1 MTAHKSPFRDEK
13 TPETTGASTNVSFLF
28 RQLALQSA
36 AIIAVLSLAWPYF
49 GLRNEP
55 LPWPETALAI
65 GFIAFLFAHMSRQGF
80 IWQFLHAAFFP
91 LLWLIY

>member
-1 MTAHKSPFRDEK
+1 LTAHKSPFHDEK
-13 TPETTGASTNVSFLF
+13 LPETTGASTNTSFLF

-36 AIIAVLSLAWPYF
+36 AVIAVLSLAWPYF

-65 GFIAFLFAHMSRQGF
+65 GFTAFLFAHTSKQRF
-80 IWQFLHAAFFP
+80 IWQFIHAAFLP

>member
-1 MTAHKSPFRDEK
+1 MTAHKSPFRDDEL
-13 TPETTGASTNVSFLF
+13 PETTGASANTSFLF
-28 RQLALQSA
+28 SQLALQSA
-36 AIIAVLSLAWPYF
+36 AVIAVLSLAWPYF

-65 GFIAFLFAHMSRQGF
+65 GFTAFLFAHTSRQRF
-80 IWQFLHAAFFP
+80 IWQFIHAAFLP